1 MTHSAT
7 SQHRQVLVLL
17 TALSALA
24 FMDRQIIAV
33 LIQPVKA
40 EFGLSDLQI
49 GLVTGLG
56 YALTFALIGL
66 PLARHADHGGRRDLV
81 AWCRGLGGLLAALG
95 GAATGFWS
103 LMASRAGGAIS
114 DAGAG
119 PASLSM
125 LADLYP
131 PEQRSRAMSV
141 FGTGGSIGALLAMV
155 GGAWLAQRHGWRA
168 TVVLVGCSTLCL
180 SALLRFVVTDP
191 ARAAVPTLPD
201 MPAAAASLQTGAVAT
216 IWREPVTRWLIVA
229 AACAL
234 LAGYAFGTWN
244 TALLVR
250 RHGLSLQGAGWV
262 SGSAA
267 LASVLGGLAAGALT
281 DHFTRQDLRWQIGVP
296 ILGVSIALPCAL
308 AYLALPAGAIVPA
321 VVLVTAFA
329 FFITWWV
336 APTYAALSLVV
347 PAQRRATASAM
358 LMLAGA
364 VLASG
369 LGPILT
375 GGLSDVLEAR
385 LPGDGLRIALACMV
399 GMLLPGLIAFARVRA
414 AYPAAHRALHP
425 STERIPDARA

>member
-1 MTHSAT
+1 MNPVARSAAL
-7 SQHRQVLVLL
+7 QRRQVLVLL

-56 YALTFALIGL
+56 YALTFALIGV
-66 PLARHADHGGRRDLV
+66 PLGRRADRGGRRNLV

-95 GAATGFWS
+95 GAASGFWT

-114 DAGAG
+114 DAGAA
-119 PASLSM
+119 PASMSM

-155 GGAWLAQRHGWRA
+155 VGAWLAQRYGWRA
-168 TVVLVGCSTLCL
+168 TVVLVGSSTLGL
-180 SALLRFVVTDP
+180 SALLRFGVTEP
-191 ARAAVPTLPD
+191 ARAAVPTA
-201 MPAAAASLQTGAVAT
+201 PAALAAAELQGGAVGA

-262 SGSAA
+262 SGTAA

-281 DHFTRQDLRWQIGVP
+281 DHLTRRDLRWQIGVP
-296 ILGVSIALPCAL
+296 MLGVGIALPCAL
-308 AYLALPAGAIVPA
+308 AYLALPVGAIAPA
-321 VVLVTAFA
+321 VALVTAFA
-329 FFITWWV
+329 FFITWWA
-336 APTYAALSLVV
+336 APAYAALSLIV
-347 PAQRRATASAM
+347 PPQRRATASAI

-399 GMLLPGLIAFARVRA
+399 GMLLPGLFAFARVRA
-414 AYPAAHRALHP
+414 TYPAAHRALHP
-425 STERIPDARA
+425 AALPR

>member
-1 MTHSAT
+1 VNPVARSAAL
-7 SQHRQVLVLL
+7 QRRQVLVLL

-56 YALTFALIGL
+56 YALTFALIGV
-66 PLARHADHGGRRDLV
+66 PLGRRADRGGRRNLV

-95 GAATGFWS
+95 GAASGFWT

-114 DAGAG
+114 DAGAA
-119 PASLSM
+119 PASMSM

-155 GGAWLAQRHGWRA
+155 VGAWLAQRYGWRA
-168 TVVLVGCSTLCL
+168 TVVLVGSSTLGL
-180 SALLRFVVTDP
+180 SALLRFGVTEP
-191 ARAAVPTLPD
+191 ARAAVPTA
-201 MPAAAASLQTGAVAT
+201 PAALAAAELQGGAVGA

-262 SGSAA
+262 SGTAA

-281 DHFTRQDLRWQIGVP
+281 DHLARRDLRWQIGVP
-296 ILGVSIALPCAL
+296 MLGVGIALPCAL
-308 AYLALPAGAIVPA
+308 AYLALPVGAIAPA
-321 VVLVTAFA
+321 VALVTAFA
-329 FFITWWV
+329 FFITWWA
-336 APTYAALSLVV
+336 APAYAALSLIV
-347 PAQRRATASAM
+347 PPQRRATASAM

-399 GMLLPGLIAFARVRA
+399 GMLLPGLFAFARVRA
-414 AYPAAHRALHP
+414 TYPAAHRALHP
-425 STERIPDARA
+425 AALPR

>member
-1 MTHSAT
+1 MNPVARSAAL
-7 SQHRQVLVLL
+7 QRRQVLVLL

-56 YALTFALIGL
+56 YALTFALIGV
-66 PLARHADHGGRRDLV
+66 PLGRRADRGGRRNLV

-95 GAATGFWS
+95 GAASGFWT

-114 DAGAG
+114 DAGAA
-119 PASLSM
+119 PASMSM

-155 GGAWLAQRHGWRA
+155 VGAWLAQRYGWRA
-168 TVVLVGCSTLCL
+168 TVVLVGSSTLGL
-180 SALLRFVVTDP
+180 SALLRFGVTEP
-191 ARAAVPTLPD
+191 ARAAVPTA
-201 MPAAAASLQTGAVAT
+201 PAALAAAELQGGAVGA

-262 SGSAA
+262 SGTAA

-281 DHFTRQDLRWQIGVP
+281 DHLARRDLRWQIGVP
-296 ILGVSIALPCAL
+296 MLGVGIALPCAL
-308 AYLALPAGAIVPA
+308 AYLALPVGAIAPA
-321 VVLVTAFA
+321 VALVTAFA
-329 FFITWWV
+329 FFITWWA
-336 APTYAALSLVV
+336 APAYAALSLIV
-347 PAQRRATASAM
+347 PPQRRATASAM

-399 GMLLPGLIAFARVRA
+399 GMLLPGLFAFARVRA
-414 AYPAAHRALHP
+414 TYPAAHRALHP
-425 STERIPDARA
+425 AALPR

>member
-1 MTHSAT
+1 MSRSAA
-7 SQHRQVLVLL
+7 SQRRRALLLL

-56 YALTFALIGL
+56 FAITFALVGV
-66 PLARHADHGGRRDLV
+66 PLGRRADRGSRRDLV
-81 AWCRGLGGLLAALG
+81 AWCRGAGGLLAAWG
-95 GAATGFWS
+95 GAATGFWT
-103 LMASRAGGAIS
+103 LMASRAGGALS
-114 DAGAG
+114 DAGGA
-119 PASLSM
+119 PASMSM

-155 GGAWLAQRHGWRA
+155 VGAWLAQRFGWRA
-168 TVVLVGCSTLCL
+168 TVVLVGCSTLGL
-180 SALLRFVVTDP
+180 SALLRLAVAEP
-191 ARAAVPTLPD
+191 ARALAAVPSAA
-201 MPAAAASLQTGAVAT
+201 PAAPAATALQGGAVAA

-262 SGSAA
+262 SGAAA
-267 LASVLGGLAAGALT
+267 LLSVLGGLVSGALT
-281 DHFTRQDLRWQIGVP
+281 DHLTRRDLRWQIGVP
-296 ILGVSIALPCAL
+296 MLGIGLALPCAL
-308 AYLALPAGAIVPA
+308 AYLALPAGAIGPA
-321 VVLVTAFA
+321 VALVAGFA
-329 FFITWWV
+329 FFVTWWV

-347 PAQRRATASAM
+347 PAQRRATASAL

-364 VLASG
+364 LLGSG

-375 GGLSDVLEAR
+375 GGLSDLLDAR
-385 LPGDGLRIALACMV
+385 LPGDGLRVALAGMV
-399 GMLLPGLIAFARVRA
+399 AMLLPGLFAFARARA
-414 AYPAAHRALHP
+414 AYASAHRALHP
-425 STERIPDARA
+425 AAAPR

>member
-1 MTHSAT
+1 MARSAAL
-7 SQHRQVLVLL
+7 QRRQVLVLL

-56 YALTFALIGL
+56 YALTFALIGV
-66 PLARHADHGGRRDLV
+66 PLGRRADRGGRRNLV

-95 GAATGFWS
+95 GAASGFWT

-114 DAGAG
+114 DAGAA
-119 PASLSM
+119 PASMSM

-155 GGAWLAQRHGWRA
+155 VGAWLAQRYGWRA
-168 TVVLVGCSTLCL
+168 TVVLVGSSTLGL
-180 SALLRFVVTDP
+180 SALLRFGVTEP
-191 ARAAVPTLPD
+191 ARAAVPTA
-201 MPAAAASLQTGAVAT
+201 PAALAAAELQGGAVGA

-262 SGSAA
+262 SGTAA

-281 DHFTRQDLRWQIGVP
+281 DHLARRDLRWQIGVP
-296 ILGVSIALPCAL
+296 MLGVGIALPCAL
-308 AYLALPAGAIVPA
+308 AYLALPVGAIAPA
-321 VVLVTAFA
+321 VALVTAFA
-329 FFITWWV
+329 FFITWWA
-336 APTYAALSLVV
+336 APAYAALSLIV
-347 PAQRRATASAM
+347 PPQRRATASAM

-399 GMLLPGLIAFARVRA
+399 GMLLPGLFAFARVRA
-414 AYPAAHRALHP
+414 TYPAAHRALHP
-425 STERIPDARA
+425 AALPR